1 MKTLVRLTLSTLLA
15 LLIIPRETS
24 AQPTPNQPSPPAG
37 TAGQPPTPPADPAQ
51 PAQPAQPQ
59 PPPDTVGQPPPTPPA
74 TPTPPKADPTVARGV
89 EWSSLRLLREKG
101 VISEAEYASAVK
113 DLGEAGGGADSLTL
127 VVSKLKV
134 TLFGFTQAD
143 FAYNTTQSCLEFCSH
158 FLIQKSGTYRGDH
171 SRLIFSPRDTRFAVR
186 FAAPEEHGIRAS
198 GLIETD
204 FFGPTTTSETG
215 TWSNPVLRIRH
226 SYLKLE
232 TPIVDILIGQTGNLF
247 GWGSNYLTT
256 GGQEPSLPGM
266 MYQRTSQLRISKVI
280 KTDAVNAELAV
291 AVERPVQ
298 MDSGIPELAAG
309 VRLYFNKLSGHHTY
323 YLTTSVF
330 QPASIAVVG
339 DFRGFRIPEY
349 VVGPKNA
356 NFKAGGG
363 VSIDAFLPLIGGTKA
378 SRKGALSLSGEFVY
392 GLGTQDMYTA
402 LGAAGTVIPP
412 FPPAMAGGAP
422 IPYVPNFDAGFAAY
436 RADGHLEL
444 LQWTS
449 YFVGLE
455 YYPPVADGRI
465 GLDLNYGHMQ
475 SKNSHK
481 FAGAATRDHED
492 YFGAGGFFDLTKH
505 TRVGAD
511 FGLYNDNYVDGS
523 NAKNYSVI
531 TSAWLFF

>member
-1 MKTLVRLTLSTLLA
+1 
-15 LLIIPRETS
+15 
-24 AQPTPNQPSPPAG
+24 
-37 TAGQPPTPPADPAQ
+37 
-51 PAQPAQPQ
+51 
-59 PPPDTVGQPPPTPPA
+59 
-74 TPTPPKADPTVARGV
+74 VARGV

-143 FAYNTTQSCLEFCSH
+143 IEYNSTESCLEFCSH

-171 SRLIFSPRDTRFAVR
+171 SRVVYSARDTRFAVR
-186 FAAPEEHGIRAS
+186 FAAAEEHGIRAS

-204 FFGPTTTSETG
+204 FFGSQAGTTESAI
-215 TWSNPVLRIRH
+215 WSNPVLRIRH

-232 TPIVDILIGQTGNLF
+232 TPIVDILFGQTGNLF

-266 MYQRTSQLRISKVI
+266 MYQRTSQLRLTKVI

-291 AVERPVQ
+291 AAERPVQ
-298 MDSGIPELAAG
+298 MDSGIPEMTAG
-309 VRLYFNKLSGHHTY
+309 VRLYFNKLTGHHTY

-349 VVGPKNA
+349 STAPKVA

-363 VSIDAFLPLIGGTKA
+363 VSIDAFLPIIGATKTA
-378 SRKGALSLSGEFVY
+378 RAGALSVTGEFVY

-412 FPPAMAGGAP
+412 LPPAVAGGAP
-422 IPYVPNFDAGFAAY
+422 VPYVPNFDAGFAAY

-449 YFVGLE
+449 YIVGLE

-465 GLDLNYGHMQ
+465 GLDLNYGHQQ

-481 FAGAATRDHED
+481 FASLATATVARGASTRDHED
-492 YFGAGGFFDLTKH
+492 FFGAGGFFDLTKQ
-505 TRVGAD
+505 TRFGAD
-511 FGLYNDNYVDGS
+511 FGLYSDNYVDGS

-531 TSAWLFF
+531 GSGWLFF